1 MVYVIYICIVVPM
14 LLLLPLL
21 EKQSR
26 SVILFMMIGATV
38 ALSAYEVNTIA
49 LSCIPVPLA
58 RFSASFPPVSEE
70 LLKAVPVLFF
80 AIAVDDRRNV
90 VLPVAMAVG
99 VGFAILENAYLLTSN
114 LESVTLLWG
123 ILRGFSS
130 GLMHGICT
138 MAVGTGITFVKKHK
152 KLFYT
157 GTFGLLA
164 LSITFHA
171 VFNLLVQSEY
181 DWIGFLLPIT
191 VYLTGHII
199 RLSGK
204 TRNFVAY

>member
-1 MVYVIYICIVVPM
+1 MVYIIYICIVVPM

-21 EKQSR
+21 EKHSR
-26 SVILFMMIGATV
+26 YVILFMMTGATV

-49 LSCIPVPLA
+49 LSFFHIPPA
-58 RFSASFPPVSEE
+58 KFCTAFPPVSEE

-80 AIAVDDRRNV
+80 AIAVDDRRDI

-99 VGFAILENAYLLTSN
+99 VGFAILENAYLLTAN
-114 LESVTLLWG
+114 LTSVTLFWG
-123 ILRGFSS
+123 VLRGFSS

-157 GTFGLLA
+157 GIFGLLA
-164 LSITFHA
+164 LAITFHA

-181 DWIGFLLPIT
+181 DWIGFLLPVTI
-191 VYLTGHII
+191 YLAGQII
-199 RLSGK
+199 RKSGK
-204 TRNFVAY
+204 VKNLIAY

>member
-21 EKQSR
+21 EKHSR
-26 SVILFMMIGATV
+26 YVIFFMMIGATT
-38 ALSAYEVNTIA
+38 ALSAYEINTIA
-49 LSCIPVPLA
+49 LSLLHAPIQQ
-58 RFSASFPPVSEE
+58 FSASFSPVSEE

-80 AIAVDDRRNV
+80 AVTVDDRRST
-90 VLPVAMAVG
+90 VLGIAMAVG
-99 VGFAILENAYLLTSN
+99 VGFAILENAYLLTAN

-123 ILRGFSS
+123 IFRGFSS

-138 MAVGTGITFVKKHK
+138 MAVGTGITFVKRHK

-164 LSITFHA
+164 LAITFHA
-171 VFNLLVQSEY
+171 VFNLLVQSQY
-181 DWIGFLLPIT
+181 SWIGLALPVT
-191 VYLTGHII
+191 VYLAGYMIQ
-199 RLSGK
+199 RSGK
-204 TRNFVAY
+204 VKNLVAY